1 MDAAREA
8 RRRPRRQARLAALR
22 REEDAA
28 AREAERLEADKARHA
43 RALRRARDEE
53 ASRFA
58 CGRLLHERYLLQR
71 LLGKG
76 GFSEVFQARTG
87 CFDVALDG
95 HALDGLR
102 QSLLVSTRQVYS
114 TRADRRRRGGPP
126 ARGCVRPR
134 PDGAPARSARL
145 VSAKRGASAV

>member
-102 QSLLVSTRQVYS
+102 QVFLCLLDKFPQ
-114 TRADRRRRGGPP
+114 RARTAGAAAAPRPAAVCARAPTARRR
-126 ARGCVRPR
+126 
-134 PDGAPARSARL
+134 APLDS
-145 VSAKRGASAV
+145 SAKRGASAV